1 MTDFLMPPPA
11 APTNQAPIG
20 PATATGPAR
29 SSNSQ
34 STSEDTP
41 APLESFASV
50 LHKQVAQAARKADPP
65 PATAV
70 ATAGAGSETVIAT
83 DPLLTAATDP
93 LLTAATDPLVTSAT
107 DPLVTSATDPS
118 IAAATDTPDAAAIL
132 PLLAQLTASASAKT
146 SADPATSAAKNPAD
160 GSPRP
165 IAGLLAKAGDA
176 ETQAKETLPQA
187 ATETSGPKTRGP
199 TTETPAS
206 NEIIPKAAIS
216 AETEKPVESAAE
228 PNNKPDG
235 EFSALLNR
243 SSNAHTS
250 THVATSQ
257 TATQEIGTSL
267 RMERPAG
274 HPAWNNEL
282 ADKMT
287 WMATSQR
294 QQADLVLNPPQ
305 LGRVEIS
312 LTVTGDQASAVFASP
327 NAAVREMLE
336 NSLPRLR
343 EILAGAGIN
352 LGEAQVGGQSQ
363 EQPAQGRNDNRGS
376 GSFRNQGIA
385 ATEAFGVATPGL
397 RWQQESRSMVDIYA

>member
-1 MTDFLMPPPA
+1 MTDFLMPSVA

-20 PATATGPAR
+20 PATTTGPTR

-34 STSEDTP
+34 GTSDDTP

-50 LHKQVAQAARKADPP
+50 LRKQAAQTRKADTPTPPSP
-65 PATAV
+65 PATAA
-70 ATAGAGSETVIAT
+70 ATTGAGSETAIAA
-83 DPLLTAATDP
+83 DPLVTAAADP
-93 LLTAATDPLVTSAT
+93 LVTAATDPLVT
-107 DPLVTSATDPS
+107 
-118 IAAATDTPDAAAIL
+118 AASDTPDAAAIL
-132 PLLAQLTASASAKT
+132 PLLAQLTASVGAKV

-160 GSPRP
+160 GSPSP
-165 IAGLLAKAGDA
+165 IAKLLAKAGGA
-176 ETQAKETLPQA
+176 EPEAKEAL
-187 ATETSGPKTRGP
+187 
-199 TTETPAS
+199 
-206 NEIIPKAAIS
+206 PKAAIS
-216 AETEKPVESAAE
+216 AEAEKPEMNTAG

-243 SSNAHTS
+243 ASNMHTS
-250 THVATSQ
+250 AHVTTAQ
-257 TATQEIGTSL
+257 AATQEIGASL

-352 LGEAQVGGQSQ
+352 LGEAQVGSESPEQS
-363 EQPAQGRNDNRGS
+363 AQGKNDNRGS

-385 ATEAFGVATPGL
+385 ATETFAPATPGV
-397 RWQQESRSMVDIYA
+397 RWQQGDRSMVDVFA